1 MLTQTITLVSIHPT
15 RTVAA
20 ILPISPGNAINPD
33 MLDPIYL
40 PRCQQFDQ
48 PGALRNARH

>member
-1 MLTQTITLVSIHPT
+1 MLAMLTQTITLLTQTITFVSIHPT

-33 MLDPIYL
+33 MLDPI
-40 PRCQQFDQ
+40 
-48 PGALRNARH
+48 